1 MSTAIT
7 AAGQA
12 DILSSLR
19 ASNGRATV
27 GDVVTRSG
35 LRSDEVRAGLKA
47 LLESHKGHLAVT
59 DSGELVYEFDPRF
72 IERETE
78 PFLVRAKRRASELIA
93 KGFKAWIVIMLVV
106 YFVVFVALVIAAI
119 FASQRGNDS
128 RGGLG
133 GGRGRSHGGF
143 HFDPLIWYWIW
154 GPRWRIGRP
163 YYGRR
168 WERTLDRDDRVPF
181 YKKVFAFV
189 FGPDRPKPTRKQLDR
204 GTLRL
209 IRARD
214 GIVSTAELV
223 QHTGAP
229 FEDAEIEMGRLLGAY
244 DGEALVSPDGEI
256 VYAFPGVMASVDGG
270 RDVREPNPAWLRLEH
285 PLELTG
291 NTAGA
296 NAIVVG
302 MNAFTLLAG
311 ATAPWFIFPRL
322 GLGGSAAFVGLV
334 LVPVVFSVLFF
345 AGPLL
350 RMVGVRIEN
359 RRRRRRNVRRVLLG
373 LVYRRSL
380 EGASIGVG
388 EAHSYVGSRL
398 EGASVSVG
406 QIEALLHELAADLDA
421 DVSVADD
428 GGVSYRFDAIRRQ
441 LAASET
447 VRAKLRLEQRD
458 LGEIVFSTS
467 DSPEDADRR
476 DADAFDRELSGE
488 PGSLDRYLPAVDRI
502 GFEDDFEIVAFEEE
516 LRGRG

>member
-1 MSTAIT
+1 
-7 AAGQA
+7 
-12 DILSSLR
+12 
-19 ASNGRATV
+19 
-27 GDVVTRSG
+27 
-35 LRSDEVRAGLKA
+35 
-47 LLESHKGHLAVT
+47 
-59 DSGELVYEFDPRF
+59 
-72 IERETE
+72 
-78 PFLVRAKRRASELIA
+78 
-93 KGFKAWIVIMLVV
+93 
-106 YFVVFVALVIAAI
+106 
-119 FASQRGNDS
+119 
-128 RGGLG
+128 
-133 GGRGRSHGGF
+133 
-143 HFDPLIWYWIW
+143 
-154 GPRWRIGRP
+154 
-163 YYGRR
+163 
-168 WERTLDRDDRVPF
+168 
-181 YKKVFAFV
+181 
-189 FGPDRPKPTRKQLDR
+189 
-204 GTLRL
+204 
-209 IRARD
+209 
-214 GIVSTAELV
+214 
-223 QHTGAP
+223 
-229 FEDAEIEMGRLLGAY
+229 
-244 DGEALVSPDGEI
+244 
-256 VYAFPGVMASVDGG
+256 MASAEGG

-322 GLGGSAAFVGLV
+322 GLGGTAAFVGLV

-380 EGASIGVG
+380 DGASIGVG

-398 EGASVSVG
+398 EGDSVSVG
-406 QIEALLHELAADLDA
+406 QIEALLHELAVGLDA

-467 DSPEDADRR
+467 DSPEDAARR